1 MENNWWRN
9 IVTKHQS
16 FSLGFRQHD
25 FKKKGKMG
33 TQKGSDRAKTLTN
46 PWFLPR
52 NVMVMLVQ
60 LDTISLK
67 NSTIGHSEN
76 MESWPKYKDGF
87 LVGRILEFEK

>member
-1 MENNWWRN
+1 
-9 IVTKHQS
+9 
-16 FSLGFRQHD
+16 
-25 FKKKGKMG
+25 MG
-33 TQKGSDRAKTLTN
+33 
-46 PWFLPR
+46 
-52 NVMVMLVQ
+52 MLVQ